1 MEKCKQLYKKYEEM
15 ILYVFFGG
23 LTTLVNIIVF
33 FVMNTLMGIHYL
45 IANAAAWILSVLF
58 AYVTNRR
65 WVFKSKCRGI
75 SAVFKEFAMFVG
87 ARVMSGAGDMLIMF
101 LCVDV
106 INVPSLVA
114 KILSNVFVVIF
125 NYLFSKLI
133 IFREKK

>member
-106 INVPSLVA
+106 ISVPSLVA